1 MGTIRPLRLF
11 PKIGCDVILGCTLNS
26 LDPFPKLNALDGF
39 GEAGFTVALRTF
51 FLADIMSVE
60 IMTRAGLWFRRV
72 FILRL
77 RLTSTCRGVTLR
89 GSVIVRDALWH
100 TNRGVADNA
109 NVVPKNSC

>member
-11 PKIGCDVILGCTLNS
+11 PEIGCDVIFGYTLNL
-26 LDPFPKLNALDGF
+26 LDLFSKFDALSELEVAD
-39 GEAGFTVALRTF
+39 FTVALRTF

-77 RLTSTCRGVTLR
+77 RLTSTCRRVTQR
-89 GSVIVRDALWH
+89 GSVIARDALWH
-100 TNRGVADNA
+100 THRGVADSA